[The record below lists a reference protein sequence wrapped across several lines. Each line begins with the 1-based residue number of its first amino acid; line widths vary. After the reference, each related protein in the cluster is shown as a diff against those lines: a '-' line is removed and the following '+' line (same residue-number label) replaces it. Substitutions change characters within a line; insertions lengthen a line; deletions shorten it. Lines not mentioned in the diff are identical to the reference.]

1 MSTFFTVKKNDNLRM
16 EIEVPNNDAYDFYSK
31 INNLLL
37 TTNKSR
43 YDIVV
48 NIANEFDFEMTDVDD
63 IDDY

>member
-48 NIANEFDFEMTDVDD
+48 NIACEFDFEMTDD